1 MNLVVPCAF
10 LMTKTLV
17 QGVAAASALVR
28 DGSFTLPD
36 IEKRKRSA
44 QTHKNHSAVD
54 TPIIGIN

>member
-1 MNLVVPCAF
+1 MVPCAF

-44 QTHKNHSAVD
+44 QTHKNNSAVD